1 MADQRITL
9 PDLWQQDA
17 LRALRQGDDVV
28 IQAPTGAGKTYV
40 FELLVRGGHHGQAVY
55 TVPTRALAND
65 KRAEWLAQGWDVGI
79 ATGDVSDNLGA
90 PVVVATLETQRQ
102 RFLEGRHPALL
113 VVDEYQMLAD
123 PRRGAAY
130 ETVLAIAPQE
140 TQLLLLSGSVSN
152 PRAVA
157 EWLRGLGR
165 KVTLVEEHRR
175 PIPLEEVSLDAL
187 ETREPAGV
195 RGHVAR
201 AVIRAVLAD
210 LGPILV
216 FAPRRRAAEQIARD
230 IAAGLPLGNGPTLS
244 PSQRAIAGDDLN
256 RLLRQGVGLH
266 HSGLTFEQR
275 TELIEPWAK
284 AGKLNV
290 VVATT
295 GLASGINFSLRSVLV
310 TDRRYAADHAAK
322 EIRPDELLQ
331 MFGRAGRRGLDDR
344 GFALWTGDS
353 PRLGEA
359 KPLQLKRAEGLDW
372 PAFLSLMRRDA
383 RPRDAADRLAAALF
397 TREPIDLALDRL
409 AEAAP
414 EEAAPIAPGV
424 VRQVDEIMGRN
435 GTWQRERPTRMASLA
450 DALILVKEAWHPAL
464 TKPDSLRALPYGT
477 PCKLD
482 PVDGV
487 ARYGRTVT
495 LAHFPKEDGVA
506 RLTPADWLLKAL
518 RRHEGGQGR
527 TRTWKLELLEKEILP
542 LLPKLTQGG
551 SATGGI
557 LLGRDCVQVK
567 LDYGRAE
574 VRVWPDADD
583 QPLINPPRRSVAKA
597 DITLREVLGGGTL
610 PAARAGRLWHKLG
623 LIDAEARPTERGHV
637 ASLFQHG
644 EGLAVAAAL
653 EDLSYDAVAIAW
665 DLAELR
671 AGERVASAGRNSSR
685 LGACCRLTY
694 KSLTAAGYLR
704 EGLPDGF
711 GEGCAE
717 TLKAFALHGK
727 VPAADAEGHGPGQ
740 GDLERAVL
748 EWRSTLQLIAHGPGH
763 PSSRWQ
769 ELRVAARDVLGQI
782 GHAPEGRR

>member
-1 MADQRITL
+1 MADSRLTL

-17 LRALRQGDDVV
+17 LRALRQGEDVV

-40 FELLVRGGHHGQAVY
+40 FELLVRGGHRGQAVY

-65 KRAEWLAQGWDVGI
+65 KRAEWLALGWDVGI
-79 ATGDVSDNLGA
+79 ATGDVSANLGA
-90 PVVVATLETQRQ
+90 PVIVATLETQRH
-102 RFLEGRHPALL
+102 RFLEGRHPDLL

-123 PRRGAAY
+123 ARRGAAY
-130 ETVLAIAPQE
+130 ETVLAIAPPT

-152 PRAVA
+152 PQAVA
-157 EWLRGLGR
+157 EWLRSRGR
-165 KVTLVEEHRR
+165 KVTLIEEHTR
-175 PIPLEEVSLDAL
+175 PIPLEEISLDAL
-187 ETREPAGV
+187 ETREPAGIK
-195 RGHVAR
+195 GHVAR

-230 IAAGLPLGNGPTLS
+230 IAAGLPLGIGPQLS
-244 PSQRAIAGDDLN
+244 PAQRSLAGDDLN

-275 TELIEPWAK
+275 TGLIEPWAK
-284 AGKLNV
+284 AGKLSV

-310 TDRRYAADHAAK
+310 TDRRYAADHAER

-359 KPLQLKRAEGLDW
+359 KPLQLKRSEGLDW
-372 PAFLSLMRRDA
+372 PAFLSVMRRAEDPQAAA
-383 RPRDAADRLAAALF
+383 RSLAAALF

-409 AEAAP
+409 DDDATPAAAP
-414 EEAAPIAPGV
+414 EASAV
-424 VRQVDEIMGRN
+424 TTRQIHEILGRN
-435 GTWQRERPTRMASLA
+435 GTWQRERPTHLVPLSQ
-450 DALILVKEAWHPAL
+450 ALIYVKEAWYPAL
-464 TKPDSLRALPYGT
+464 SKPDSLRALPYGT
-477 PCKLD
+477 PCKLGTGD
-482 PVDGV
+482 EV
-487 ARYGRTVT
+487 RYGRTVT
-495 LAHFPKEDGVA
+495 LAHFPKEAGTSQLA
-506 RLTPADWLLKAL
+506 PADWLLKAL
-518 RRHEGGQGR
+518 RRLDEER
-527 TRTWKLELLEKEILP
+527 SRPRTWRLELLEKEILP
-542 LLPKLTQGG
+542 LLPRLTQGG
-551 SATGGI
+551 VPVGG
-557 LLGRDCVQVK
+557 LFLGRDSVQVK
-567 LDYGRAE
+567 LDYGRAD
-574 VRVWPDADD
+574 VRVWPDADNH
-583 QPLINPPRRSVAKA
+583 PLINPPRRSVAKQ
-597 DITLREVLGGGTL
+597 DINLREVLGGGTL
-610 PAARAGRLWHKLG
+610 HTARAGRLWKKLG
-623 LIDAEARPTERGHV
+623 LIDASGRPTDRGHV

-653 EDLSYDAVAIAW
+653 EDPGYDAHALAW

-694 KSLTAAGYLR
+694 RSLTAEGYLR
-704 EGLPDGF
+704 EGLPVGF

-717 TLKAFALHGK
+717 ALKGFALHGK
-727 VPAADAEGHGPGQ
+727 IPPAEADGQGPGQ

-748 EWRSTLQLIAHGPGH
+748 EWRSTLQLIAHGPAH
-763 PSSRWQ
+763 PSPRWQ
-769 ELRVAARDVLGQI
+769 QLRAAAQDVLGRI
-782 GHAPEGRR
+782 VGPTPAAG

>member
-17 LRALRQGDDVV
+17 LRALRQGEDVV

-40 FELLVRGGHHGQAVY
+40 FELLVRGGHRGQAVY

-130 ETVLAIAPQE
+130 ETVLAIAPKE

-157 EWLRGLGR
+157 DWLRGLGR
-165 KVTLVEEHRR
+165 KVTLVEEHTR
-175 PIPLEEVSLDAL
+175 PIPLEEVSLDSL

-195 RGHVAR
+195 KGHVAR

-230 IAAGLPLGNGPTLS
+230 IAAGLPLGNGPPLS

-372 PAFLSLMRRDA
+372 PAFLSLMRRSDA
-383 RPRDAADRLAAALF
+383 PRAAADRLGAALF
-397 TREPIDLALDRL
+397 TREPIDLALNRL
-409 AEAAP
+409 EEPAP
-414 EEAAPIAPGV
+414 EEASPVTAGV

-435 GTWQRERPTRMASLA
+435 GTWQRERPTRLVPLTE
-450 DALILVKEAWHPAL
+450 ALILVKDVWHPAL

-482 PVDGV
+482 APDGV
-487 ARYGRTVT
+487 TRYGRTIT
-495 LAHFPKEDGVA
+495 LAHFPKDDGVA

-518 RRHEGGQGR
+518 RRHDAGQGKPR
-527 TRTWKLELLEKEILP
+527 SWKLELLEKEILP
-542 LLPKLTQGG
+542 LLPRLTQGG
-551 SATGGI
+551 AATGGI
-557 LLGRDCVQVK
+557 FLGRDCVQVK

-583 QPLINPPRRSVAKA
+583 QPLINPLRRSVAKA
-597 DITLREVLGGGTL
+597 DINLREVLGGGTL

-694 KSLTAAGYLR
+694 KSLTADGYLR

-727 VPAADAEGHGPGQ
+727 IPAVDAEGHGPGE

-763 PSSRWQ
+763 PSPRWQ
-769 ELRVAARDVLGQI
+769 ALRAAAQDVLGQI
-782 GHAPEGRR
+782 SRPSADRR

>member
-1 MADQRITL
+1 MADSRLTL

-17 LRALRQGDDVV
+17 LRALRQGEDVI

-40 FELLVRGGHHGQAVY
+40 FELLIRGGHRGQAVY

-65 KRAEWLAQGWDVGI
+65 KRAEWLALGWDVGI
-79 ATGDVSDNLGA
+79 ATGDVSANLGA
-90 PVVVATLETQRQ
+90 PVIVATLETQRH
-102 RFLEGRHPALL
+102 RFLEGRHPDLL

-123 PRRGAAY
+123 ARRGAAY
-130 ETVLAIAPQE
+130 ETVLAIAPPT

-152 PRAVA
+152 PKAVA
-157 EWLRGLGR
+157 EWLRSRGR
-165 KVTLVEEHRR
+165 KVTLIEEHTR
-175 PIPLEEVSLDAL
+175 PIPLEEISLDAL
-187 ETREPAGV
+187 ETREPSGIK
-195 RGHVAR
+195 GHIAR
-201 AVIRAVLAD
+201 AVIRAVLGD

-230 IAAGLPLGNGPTLS
+230 IAAGLPLGNGPQLS
-244 PSQRAIAGDDLN
+244 PSQRALAGDDLN

-284 AGKLNV
+284 AGKLSV

-310 TDRRYAADHAAK
+310 TDRRYAADHAER

-359 KPLQLKRAEGLDW
+359 KPLQLKRSEALDW
-372 PAFLSLMRRDA
+372 PAFLSVMRRAED
-383 RPRDAADRLAAALF
+383 PKSAAQSLAAALF

-409 AEAAP
+409 
-414 EEAAPIAPGV
+414 EEDLPTDLPATVAGET
-424 VRQVDEIMGRN
+424 RQIDEILGRN
-435 GTWQRERPTRMASLA
+435 GTWQRERPTHLVPLSQ
-450 DALILVKEAWHPAL
+450 ALIYVKEAWYPAL
-464 TKPDSLRALPYGT
+464 SKPDSLRALPYGT
-477 PCKLD
+477 PCKLETSE
-482 PVDGV
+482 GL
-487 ARYGRTVT
+487 RYGRTIT
-495 LAHFPKEDGVA
+495 LAHFPKETGA
-506 RLTPADWLLKAL
+506 EHLTPADWLLKAL
-518 RRHEGGQGR
+518 RKQDNGR
-527 TRTWKLELLEKEILP
+527 NRPRTWKLELLEKEILP
-542 LLPKLTQGG
+542 LLPVLTQGG
-551 SATGGI
+551 VAHGG
-557 LLGRDCVQVK
+557 LFLGRDSVQVK
-567 LDYGRAE
+567 LDYSRAS
-574 VRVWPDADD
+574 VRVWPDADN
-583 QPLINPPRRSVAKA
+583 QPLINPPRRSVAKQ
-597 DITLREVLGGGTL
+597 DINLREVLGGGTMHT
-610 PAARAGRLWHKLG
+610 ARAGRLWKKLG
-623 LIDAEARPTERGHV
+623 LIDAIGRPTDRGHI

-653 EDLSYDAVAIAW
+653 EDQAYDAHALAW

-694 KSLTAAGYLR
+694 KSLTAEGYLR
-704 EGLPDGF
+704 EGLPSGF

-717 TLKAFALHGK
+717 ALKGFALHGK
-727 VPAADAEGHGPGQ
+727 IPPVDADGQGPGQ

-748 EWRSTLQLIAHGPGH
+748 EWRSTLQLIAHGPAH
-763 PSSRWQ
+763 PSLRWQ
-769 ELRVAARDVLGQI
+769 QLRAAAQEVLGRI
-782 GHAPEGRR
+782 VGPASVTR

>member
-1 MADQRITL
+1 MSDSRLIL

-17 LRALRQGDDVV
+17 LRALRQGEDVV
-28 IQAPTGAGKTYV
+28 IQAPTGAGKTHV
-40 FELLVRGGHHGQAVY
+40 FELLIKGGHRGQAVY

-65 KRAEWLAQGWDVGI
+65 KRAEWLALGWDVGI

-90 PVVVATLETQRQ
+90 PVVVATLETQRH
-102 RFLEGRHPALL
+102 RFLEGRHPDLL

-123 PRRGAAY
+123 SRRGAAY
-130 ETVLAIAPQE
+130 ETVLAIAPPS

-152 PRAVA
+152 PKAVA
-157 EWLRGLGR
+157 EWLRRLGR
-165 KVTLVEEHRR
+165 KVTLIEEYTR

-187 ETREPAGV
+187 ETREPTGIK
-195 RGHVAR
+195 GHIAR

-216 FAPRRRAAEQIARD
+216 FAPRRRAAEQIAHD
-230 IAAGLPLGNGPTLS
+230 IAAGLPLGNGPQLS
-244 PSQRAIAGDDLN
+244 PSQRTMAGDDLN

-266 HSGLTFEQR
+266 HSGLTFDQR

-284 AGKLNV
+284 AGKLSV

-310 TDRRYAADHAAK
+310 TDRRYAAEHAQR
-322 EIRPDELLQ
+322 EVRPDELLQ

-359 KPLQLKRAEGLDW
+359 KPLQLKRSEALDW
-372 PAFLSLMRRDA
+372 PAFLSLMRRADD
-383 RPRDAADRLAAALF
+383 PKAAAAKLAKALF

-409 AEAAP
+409 DEDLPTDTPVTPVGATRH
-414 EEAAPIAPGV
+414 I
-424 VRQVDEIMGRN
+424 DEICGRN
-435 GTWQRERPTRMASLA
+435 GTWQRERPTHLVPLSQ
-450 DALILVKEAWHPAL
+450 ALIFVKDTWHPAL

-477 PCKLD
+477 PCKLETSE
-482 PVDGV
+482 GL
-487 ARYGRTVT
+487 RYGRTIT
-495 LAHFPKEDGVA
+495 LAHFPKEAGA
-506 RLTPADWLLKAL
+506 SQLTPADWLLKSL
-518 RRHEGGQGR
+518 RRLEGGQVR
-527 TRTWKLELLEKEILP
+527 PRTWKLELLEKEILP

-551 SATGGI
+551 LAHGGI
-557 LLGRDCVQVK
+557 FLGRDSVQVK
-567 LDYGRAE
+567 LDYSRAD
-574 VRVWPDADD
+574 VRVWPDADNH
-583 QPLINPPRRSVAKA
+583 PLINPPRRQVEKQ
-597 DITLREVLGGGTL
+597 DINLREVLGGGTL
-610 PAARAGRLWHKLG
+610 HSARAGRLWKKLG
-623 LIDAEARPTERGHV
+623 LIDTAGRPTERGHV

-653 EDLSYDAVAIAW
+653 EDLSYDAHAIAW

-685 LGACCRLTY
+685 LGACCRLAY
-694 KSLTAAGYLR
+694 KSLTAEGYLR
-704 EGLPDGF
+704 EGLPAGF

-717 TLKAFALHGK
+717 ALKGFALHGK
-727 VPAADAEGHGPGQ
+727 IPAVGADGHGPGQ

-748 EWRSTLQLIAHGPGH
+748 EWRSTLQLIAHGPSH
-763 PSSRWQ
+763 PSDRWQ
-769 ELRVAARDVLGQI
+769 QLRVAAQEVLGRII
-782 GHAPEGRR
+782 GKAAERR

>member
-1 MADQRITL
+1 MADARLTL

-17 LRALRQGDDVV
+17 LRALRQGEDVI

-40 FELLVRGGHHGQAVY
+40 FELLIRGGHRGQAVY

-65 KRAEWLAQGWDVGI
+65 KRAEWLALGWDVGI
-79 ATGDVSDNLGA
+79 ATGDVSANLGA
-90 PVVVATLETQRQ
+90 PVIVATLETQRH
-102 RFLEGRHPALL
+102 RFLEGRHPDLL

-123 PRRGAAY
+123 SRRGAAY
-130 ETVLAIAPQE
+130 ETVLAIAPPS

-152 PRAVA
+152 PKAVA
-157 EWLRGLGR
+157 EWLRSRGR
-165 KVTLVEEHRR
+165 KVTLIEEHTR
-175 PIPLEEVSLDAL
+175 PIPLEEISLDAL
-187 ETREPAGV
+187 ETREPSGIK
-195 RGHVAR
+195 GHVAR

-230 IAAGLPLGNGPTLS
+230 IAAGLPLGNGPQLS
-244 PSQRAIAGDDLN
+244 PSQRSLAGDDLN

-284 AGKLNV
+284 AGKLSV

-310 TDRRYAADHAAK
+310 TDRRYAADHAER

-359 KPLQLKRAEGLDW
+359 KPLQLKRSEALDW
-372 PAFLSLMRRDA
+372 PAFLSVMRRAED
-383 RPRDAADRLAAALF
+383 PKSAAQSLAQSLF

-409 AEAAP
+409 
-414 EEAAPIAPGV
+414 EEDLPTDLPATVAGET
-424 VRQVDEIMGRN
+424 RQIDEILGRN
-435 GTWQRERPTRMASLA
+435 GTWQRERPTHLVPLSQ
-450 DALILVKEAWHPAL
+450 ALIYVKETWHPAL

-477 PCKLD
+477 PCKLETSE
-482 PVDGV
+482 GL
-487 ARYGRTVT
+487 RYGRTIT
-495 LAHFPKEDGVA
+495 LAHFPKETGA
-506 RLTPADWLLKAL
+506 EQLTPADWLLKAL
-518 RRHEGGQGR
+518 RRQDNGR
-527 TRTWKLELLEKEILP
+527 NRPRTWKLELLEKEILP
-542 LLPKLTQGG
+542 LLPVLTQGG
-551 SATGGI
+551 VAHGG
-557 LLGRDCVQVK
+557 LFLGRDSVQVK
-567 LDYGRAE
+567 LDYARAS
-574 VRVWPDADD
+574 VRVWPDADNH
-583 QPLINPPRRSVAKA
+583 PLINPPRRSVAKQ
-597 DITLREVLGGGTL
+597 DINLREVLGGGTMHT
-610 PAARAGRLWHKLG
+610 ARAGRLWKKLG
-623 LIDAEARPTERGHV
+623 LIDATGRPTDRGHI

-653 EDLSYDAVAIAW
+653 EDQAYDAHALAW

-694 KSLTAAGYLR
+694 KSLTAEGYLR
-704 EGLPDGF
+704 EGLPSGF

-717 TLKAFALHGK
+717 ALKGFALHGK
-727 VPAADAEGHGPGQ
+727 IPPVDADGQGPGQ

-748 EWRSTLQLIAHGPGH
+748 EWRSTLQLIAHGPAH
-763 PSSRWQ
+763 PSLRWQ
-769 ELRVAARDVLGQI
+769 QLRAAAQDVLGRIVGPTQ
-782 GHAPEGRR
+782 AAR

>member
-1 MADQRITL
+1 MSDSRLIL

-17 LRALRQGDDVV
+17 LRALRQGEDVV
-28 IQAPTGAGKTYV
+28 IQAPTGAGKTHV
-40 FELLVRGGHHGQAVY
+40 FELLIKGGHRGQAVY

-65 KRAEWLAQGWDVGI
+65 KRAEWLALGWDVGI

-90 PVVVATLETQRQ
+90 PVVVATLETQRH
-102 RFLEGRHPALL
+102 RFLEGRHPDLL

-123 PRRGAAY
+123 SRRGAAY
-130 ETVLAIAPQE
+130 ETVLAIAPPS

-152 PRAVA
+152 PKAVA
-157 EWLRGLGR
+157 EWLRTLGR
-165 KVTLVEEHRR
+165 KVTLIEEHTR

-187 ETREPAGV
+187 ETREPTGIK
-195 RGHVAR
+195 GHIAR

-230 IAAGLPLGNGPTLS
+230 IAAGLPLGSGPQLS
-244 PSQRAIAGDDLN
+244 PSQRAMAGDDLN

-266 HSGLTFEQR
+266 HSGLTFDQR

-284 AGKLNV
+284 AGKLSV

-310 TDRRYAADHAAK
+310 TDRRYSAEHA
-322 EIRPDELLQ
+322 EREVRPDELLQ

-359 KPLQLKRAEGLDW
+359 KPLQLKRSDALDW
-372 PAFLSLMRRDA
+372 PAFLSVMRRAEDPKA
-383 RPRDAADRLAAALF
+383 VAAKLAEALF
-397 TREPIDLALDRL
+397 TREPIDLALERL
-409 AEAAP
+409 
-414 EEAAPIAPGV
+414 
-424 VRQVDEIMGRN
+424 DEDLPTDVPAGPAGATRHIHEICGRN
-435 GTWQRERPTRMASLA
+435 GTWQRERPTHLVPLSQ
-450 DALILVKEAWHPAL
+450 ALIYVKDTWHPAL

-477 PCKLD
+477 PCKLETSE
-482 PVDGV
+482 GL
-487 ARYGRTVT
+487 RYGRTIT
-495 LAHFPKEDGVA
+495 LAHFPKEAGA
-506 RLTPADWLLKAL
+506 SQLTPAEWLLKAL
-518 RRHEGGQGR
+518 RKLEGGQLR
-527 TRTWKLELLEKEILP
+527 PRTWKLELLEKEILP

-551 SATGGI
+551 LAHDG
-557 LLGRDCVQVK
+557 LFLGRDSVQVK
-567 LDYGRAE
+567 LDYSRAS
-574 VRVWPDADD
+574 VRVWPDADNH
-583 QPLINPPRRSVAKA
+583 PLINPPRRLVEKQ
-597 DITLREVLGGGTL
+597 DINLREVLGGGTL
-610 PAARAGRLWHKLG
+610 HTARAGRLWKKLG
-623 LIDAEARPTERGHV
+623 LIDTAGRPTERGHV

-653 EDLSYDAVAIAW
+653 EDLTYDTHAIAW

-685 LGACCRLTY
+685 LGACCRLAY
-694 KSLTAAGYLR
+694 KSLTAEGYLR
-704 EGLPDGF
+704 EGLPAGF

-717 TLKAFALHGK
+717 ALKGFALHGK
-727 VPAADAEGHGPGQ
+727 IPPVDAEGHGPGQ

-748 EWRSTLQLIAHGPGH
+748 EWRSTLQLIAHGPAH
-763 PSSRWQ
+763 PSRRWQ
-769 ELRVAARDVLGQI
+769 QLRAAAQDVLGRI
-782 GHAPEGRR
+782 VGTANVRR

>member
-1 MADQRITL
+1 MSDSRLIL

-17 LRALRQGDDVV
+17 LRALRQGEDVV
-28 IQAPTGAGKTYV
+28 IQAPTGAGKTHV
-40 FELLVRGGHHGQAVY
+40 FELLIKGGHRGQAVY

-65 KRAEWLAQGWDVGI
+65 KRAEWLALGWDVGI

-90 PVVVATLETQRQ
+90 PVVVATLETQRH
-102 RFLEGRHPALL
+102 RFLEGRHPDLL

-123 PRRGAAY
+123 SRRGAAY
-130 ETVLAIAPQE
+130 ETVLAIAPPS

-152 PRAVA
+152 PKAVA
-157 EWLRGLGR
+157 EWLRSLGR
-165 KVTLVEEHRR
+165 KVTLIEEYAR

-187 ETREPAGV
+187 ETREPTGIK
-195 RGHVAR
+195 GHIAR

-230 IAAGLPLGNGPTLS
+230 IAAGLPLGNGPPLS
-244 PSQRAIAGDDLN
+244 PSQRTMAGDDLN

-266 HSGLTFEQR
+266 HSGLTFDQR

-284 AGKLNV
+284 AGKLSV

-310 TDRRYAADHAAK
+310 TDRRYAAEHAQR
-322 EIRPDELLQ
+322 EVRPDELLQ

-359 KPLQLKRAEGLDW
+359 KPLQLKRSEALDW
-372 PAFLSLMRRDA
+372 PAFLSLMRRADD
-383 RPRDAADRLAAALF
+383 PKAAAAKLAKALF

-409 AEAAP
+409 DEDLPTDTPVAP
-414 EEAAPIAPGV
+414 VGATRHI
-424 VRQVDEIMGRN
+424 DEIYGRN
-435 GTWQRERPTRMASLA
+435 GTWQRERPTHLVPLSQ
-450 DALILVKEAWHPAL
+450 ALIFVKDTWHPAL

-477 PCKLD
+477 PCKLET
-482 PVDGV
+482 GEGL
-487 ARYGRTVT
+487 RYGRTIT
-495 LAHFPKEDGVA
+495 LAHFPKEAGA
-506 RLTPADWLLKAL
+506 SQLTPADWLLKSL
-518 RRHEGGQGR
+518 RRLEGGQVR
-527 TRTWKLELLEKEILP
+527 PRTWKLELLEKEILP

-551 SATGGI
+551 LAHGGI
-557 LLGRDCVQVK
+557 FLGRDSVQVK
-567 LDYGRAE
+567 LDYSRAD
-574 VRVWPDADD
+574 VRVWPDADNH
-583 QPLINPPRRSVAKA
+583 PLINPPRRQVEKQ
-597 DITLREVLGGGTL
+597 DINLREVLGGGTL
-610 PAARAGRLWHKLG
+610 HTARAGRLWKKLG
-623 LIDAEARPTERGHV
+623 LIDTAGRPTERGHV

-653 EDLSYDAVAIAW
+653 EDLSYDAHAIAW

-685 LGACCRLTY
+685 LGACCRLAY
-694 KSLTAAGYLR
+694 KSLTAEGYLR
-704 EGLPDGF
+704 EGLPAGF

-717 TLKAFALHGK
+717 ALKGFALHGK
-727 VPAADAEGHGPGQ
+727 IPAVGADGHGPGQ

-748 EWRSTLQLIAHGPGH
+748 EWRSTLQLIAHGPSH
-763 PSSRWQ
+763 PSDRWQ
-769 ELRVAARDVLGQI
+769 QLRVAAQEVLGRII
-782 GHAPEGRR
+782 GKAAERR

>member
-1 MADQRITL
+1 MADARLIL

-17 LRALRQGDDVV
+17 LRALRQGEDVV
-28 IQAPTGAGKTYV
+28 IQAPTGAGKTHV
-40 FELLVRGGHHGQAVY
+40 FELLIKGGHRGQAVY

-65 KRAEWLAQGWDVGI
+65 KRAEWLALGWDVGI

-90 PVVVATLETQRQ
+90 PVIVATLETQRH
-102 RFLEGRHPALL
+102 RFLEGRHPDLL
-113 VVDEYQMLAD
+113 VVDEYQMMAD
-123 PRRGAAY
+123 RRRGAAY
-130 ETVLAIAPQE
+130 ETVLAIAPKE

-152 PRAVA
+152 PKAVA
-157 EWLRGLGR
+157 EWLRNLGR
-165 KVTLVEEHRR
+165 KVTLIEEHTR

-187 ETREPAGV
+187 ETREPTGIK
-195 RGHVAR
+195 GHIAR

-230 IAAGLPLGNGPTLS
+230 IAAGLPLGLGPQLS
-244 PSQRAIAGDDLN
+244 ASQRTMAGDDLN

-266 HSGLTFEQR
+266 HSGLTFDQR

-284 AGKLNV
+284 AGKLSV

-310 TDRRYAADHAAK
+310 TDRRYAAEHA
-322 EIRPDELLQ
+322 EREVRPDELLQ

-359 KPLQLKRAEGLDW
+359 KPLQLKRSEALDW
-372 PAFLSLMRRDA
+372 PAFLSLMRRADE
-383 RPRDAADRLAAALF
+383 PKAAAARLAQALF

-409 AEAAP
+409 GEDLPSDLPPAVA
-414 EEAAPIAPGV
+414 GTT
-424 VRQVDEIMGRN
+424 RQIHEICGLN
-435 GTWQRERPTRMASLA
+435 GTWQRERPTHLVPLSE
-450 DALILVKEAWHPAL
+450 ALIYIKEAWHPAL
-464 TKPDSLRALPYGT
+464 SKPDSLRALPYGT
-477 PCKLD
+477 PCKLETGD
-482 PVDGV
+482 HV
-487 ARYGRTVT
+487 RYGRTIT
-495 LAHFPKEDGVA
+495 LAHFPKEAGTA
-506 RLTPADWLLKAL
+506 HLIPADWLCKAL
-518 RRHEGGQGR
+518 RRHEGGQAR
-527 TRTWKLELLEKEILP
+527 ARTWKLELLEKEILP

-551 SATGGI
+551 LATGG
-557 LLGRDCVQVK
+557 LFLGRDSVQVK
-567 LDYGRAE
+567 LDYARAD

-583 QPLINPPRRSVAKA
+583 HPLINPPRRSIEKQ
-597 DITLREVLGGGTL
+597 DINLREVLGGGTL
-610 PAARAGRLWHKLG
+610 HTARAGRLWKKLG
-623 LIDAEARPTERGHV
+623 LIDADAHPTERGQL

-653 EDLSYDAVAIAW
+653 EDITYGAHALAW

-671 AGERVASAGRNSSR
+671 AGERVAAAGRNSSR

-694 KSLTAAGYLR
+694 KSLTADGYLR
-704 EGLPDGF
+704 EGLPAGF

-717 TLKAFALHGK
+717 ALKSFALHGK
-727 VPAADAEGHGPGQ
+727 VPPRDADGHGPGP

-748 EWRSTLQLIAHGPGH
+748 EWRSTLQLIAHGPSH
-763 PSSRWQ
+763 PSHRWQ
-769 ELRVAARDVLGQI
+769 QLKAAAQDVLGQI
-782 GHAPEGRR
+782 VGQATPRR

>member
-1 MADQRITL
+1 MSDSRLIL

-17 LRALRQGDDVV
+17 LRALRQGEDVV
-28 IQAPTGAGKTYV
+28 IQAPTGAGKTHV
-40 FELLVRGGHHGQAVY
+40 FELLIKGGHRGQAVY

-65 KRAEWLAQGWDVGI
+65 KRAEWLSLGWDVGI

-90 PVVVATLETQRQ
+90 PVVVATLETQRH
-102 RFLEGRHPALL
+102 RFLEGRHPDLL

-123 PRRGAAY
+123 TRRGAAY
-130 ETVLAIAPQE
+130 ETVLAIAPPS

-152 PRAVA
+152 PKAVA
-157 EWLRGLGR
+157 EWLRSLGR
-165 KVTLVEEHRR
+165 KVTLIEEHTR

-187 ETREPAGV
+187 ETREPTGIK
-195 RGHVAR
+195 GHIAR

-230 IAAGLPLGNGPTLS
+230 IAAGLPLGNGPQLS
-244 PSQRAIAGDDLN
+244 PSQRTMAGDDLN

-266 HSGLTFEQR
+266 HSGLTFDQR

-284 AGKLNV
+284 AGKLSV

-310 TDRRYAADHAAK
+310 TDRRYAAEHA
-322 EIRPDELLQ
+322 EREVRPDELLQ

-359 KPLQLKRAEGLDW
+359 KPLQLKRSDALDW
-372 PAFLSLMRRDA
+372 PAFLSLMRRSEDPKA
-383 RPRDAADRLAAALF
+383 VATKLAKALF
-397 TREPIDLALDRL
+397 IREPIDLALDRL
-409 AEAAP
+409 DEDLPTDVPAAP
-414 EEAAPIAPGV
+414 AGATRHIT
-424 VRQVDEIMGRN
+424 EICGRN
-435 GTWQRERPTRMASLA
+435 GTWQRERPTHLEPLSK
-450 DALILVKEAWHPAL
+450 ALIYVKDTWHPAL

-477 PCKLD
+477 PCKLETSE
-482 PVDGV
+482 GL
-487 ARYGRTVT
+487 RYGRTIT
-495 LAHFPKEDGVA
+495 LAHFPKEAGA
-506 RLTPADWLLKAL
+506 SHLTPAEWLLKAL
-518 RRHEGGQGR
+518 RRLEGGQVR
-527 TRTWKLELLEKEILP
+527 PRTWKLELLEKEILP

-551 SATGGI
+551 LAHGGI
-557 LLGRDCVQVK
+557 FLGRDSVRVK
-567 LDYGRAE
+567 LDYSRAN
-574 VRVWPDADD
+574 VRVWPDADNH
-583 QPLINPPRRSVAKA
+583 PLINPPRRLVEKQ
-597 DITLREVLGGGTL
+597 DINLREVLGGGTL
-610 PAARAGRLWHKLG
+610 HTARAGRLWKKLG
-623 LIDAEARPTERGHV
+623 LIDSAGHPTERGHI

-653 EDLSYDAVAIAW
+653 EDQTYDAHAIAW

-685 LGACCRLTY
+685 LGACCRLAY
-694 KSLTAAGYLR
+694 KSLTAEGYLR
-704 EGLPDGF
+704 EGLPAGF

-717 TLKAFALHGK
+717 ALKGFALHGK
-727 VPAADAEGHGPGQ
+727 IPPVDAEGHGPGQ

-748 EWRSTLQLIAHGPGH
+748 EWRSTLQLIAHGPAH
-763 PSSRWQ
+763 PSHRWQ
-769 ELRVAARDVLGQI
+769 QLRAAAQDVLGRIAGQ
-782 GHAPEGRR
+782 AAARR